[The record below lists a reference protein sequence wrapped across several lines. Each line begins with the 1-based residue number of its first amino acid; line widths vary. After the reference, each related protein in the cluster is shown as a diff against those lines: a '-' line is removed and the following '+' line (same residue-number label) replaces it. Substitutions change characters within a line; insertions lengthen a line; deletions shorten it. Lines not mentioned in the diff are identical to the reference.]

1 MKRGEAW
8 GIVAIAASGALS
20 IALSWNRWLDPVI
33 DAGRDLY
40 VPVQLAHGAH
50 LYRDVA
56 YNYPPLAPYAL
67 AALVRLFGSS
77 LALYIAVGLVLA
89 AGCAVAIYLFARRL
103 AGVEAAFAATL
114 LFTTLCVAGRPN
126 FNFFFPY
133 AHSMT
138 FGATFAM
145 AFLASSWWIWGVLA
159 CATKVEFAAVVI
171 AYAAVTKRWLAA
183 ALFATIAFA
192 VTPFPSKLMQGASGF
207 YARLALGDW
216 RQILTGVVIL
226 GGVVV
231 LSTVPRAIWIA
242 PLFAFIPADDLLS
255 AAPAVHLAVLP
266 LLRKRMGLFPL
277 WCASV
282 VSTAR
287 IPLNV
292 NASYNGF
299 AYVLPTILLFVCAA
313 FTLFPKAL
321 WMALFIGVSLHA
333 LWRPRE
339 PAVRVATAH
348 GDYLDTDRSRGKVLD
363 GVVSFLRSDA
373 SLPARQE
380 SSPAFAARRET
391 LAVIPEG
398 VSINYFADRVT
409 PLHRYLFTPPE
420 FDESTT
426 ADFAVHPPDLVLIV
440 PRGVSEYGS
449 RGFGVDYAQSL
460 ARLIAARYVPVRTFR
475 DGYYAAEL
483 WRHR

>member
-77 LALYIAVGLVLA
+77 LALYVAIGVVLA
-89 AGCAVAIYLFARRL
+89 AGCASAIYLFARRI
-103 AGVEAAFAATL
+103 AGVEAAFTATL

-138 FGATFAM
+138 FGAAFAM

-183 ALFATIAFA
+183 ALFAAIAFA
-192 VTPFPSKLMQGASGF
+192 VTPFPAKLMHGASGF
-207 YARLALGDW
+207 YARLARGDW
-216 RQILTGVVIL
+216 RQILAGVVIL
-226 GGVVV
+226 GGVAM

-242 PLFAFIPADDLLS
+242 PLFVLIPADDLLS
-255 AAPAVHLAVLP
+255 AAPAVHLALLP

-287 IPLNV
+287 IPMNV

-313 FTLFPKAL
+313 FTLFPKTL

-339 PAVRVATAH
+339 PVVRVDTAH
-348 GDYLDTDRSRGKVLD
+348 GDFFDRDLSRGRVLNEI
-363 GVVSFLRSDA
+363 VAFL
-373 SLPARQE
+373 ARGAPL
-380 SSPAFAARRET
+380 SPEAMAVQQPTQET
-391 LAVIPEG
+391 LAVLPEG
-398 VSINYFADRVT
+398 VSINYFTGRRT
-409 PLHRYLFTPPE
+409 PLRTYLFTPPE
-420 FDESTT
+420 FDESATR
-426 ADFAVHPPDLVLIV
+426 DFAAHPPDLVLFV
-440 PRGVSEYGS
+440 PRALPEYGS

-460 ARLIAARYVPVRTFR
+460 AGLIATRYRHVRTFR
-475 DGYYAAEL
+475 HGYYVAEL
-483 WRHR
+483 WRRR

>member
-8 GIVAIAASGALS
+8 GIVAIAASGTLS

-40 VPVQLAHGAH
+40 VPLRLAHGAL

-77 LALYIAVGLVLA
+77 FALYIAIGLVLA

-138 FGATFAM
+138 FGAAFAM

-159 CATKVEFAAVVI
+159 CATKLEFAAVVI

-183 ALFATIAFA
+183 TVFAAIAFT
-192 VTPFPSKLMQGASGF
+192 VTPFPSQLMQGASGF
-207 YARLALGDW
+207 YERLAIGDW

-226 GGVVV
+226 AGVAM

-242 PLFAFIPADDLLS
+242 PLFVLIPADDLLS
-255 AAPAVHLAVLP
+255 AAPAVHLALLP

-299 AYVLPTILLFVCAA
+299 AYILPTILLFVCAA

-333 LWRPRE
+333 LWRPQA
-339 PAVRVATAH
+339 PAFRVATAH
-348 GDYLDTDRSRGKVLD
+348 GDYLDVDRCRGRVID
-363 GVVSFLRSDA
+363 EVVAFLRSGA
-373 SLPARQE
+373 SLPVRAGASRK
-380 SSPAFAARRET
+380 ET
-391 LAVIPEG
+391 LAVMPEG
-398 VSINYFADRVT
+398 VSINYFTDRVT

-420 FDESTT
+420 FDESST
-426 ADFAVHPPDLVLIV
+426 ADFAAHPPDLVLIV

-460 ARLIAARYVPVRTFR
+460 TRMIAAQYVKVRTFR
-475 DGYYAAEL
+475 EGYYAAEL
-483 WRHR
+483 WRRR